1 MRVLLAIDGSPQSIQ
16 AVESLAHFGPLEEV
30 TLVHATTLPDLD
42 HPMISPE
49 TRDSVIKEVEE
60 QLRKEGE
67 AILDRAAAALPHLS
81 CKVHRIHQVGPPSAV
96 ILESAQSAHAD
107 LIIMGARG
115 LGPIKELVL
124 GSVTHRVLLHAECS
138 TLVMKSSMSP
148 LRHILVPVEGDEDT
162 QKILQLLS
170 GIPFRE
176 PVHITV
182 MTVWPEPRL
191 PWPVTLGQSKLL
203 EERAVEHAQ
212 AMVEEVVSRL
222 KEREF
227 DASSIVG
234 LGDPAFTILEQA
246 RSLTPDLIMVS
257 SHGRKGVSRFL
268 LGSVSH
274 TLVHQASCPVLV
286 VR

>member
-170 GIPFRE
+170 GIPSE
-176 PVHITV
+176 SPSIS
-182 MTVWPEPRL
+182 
-191 PWPVTLGQSKLL
+191 QS
-203 EERAVEHAQ
+203 
-212 AMVEEVVSRL
+212 
-222 KEREF
+222 
-227 DASSIVG
+227 
-234 LGDPAFTILEQA
+234 
-246 RSLTPDLIMVS
+246 
-257 SHGRKGVSRFL
+257 
-268 LGSVSH
+268 
-274 TLVHQASCPVLV
+274 
-286 VR
+286 